1 MDTQQQLQAIAIER
15 DALKKSVED
24 LNSQLNQATLEK
36 WNAKGGREAPFSL
49 TFHMI
54 DKYGCQF
61 QATIREGI
69 TKEIIKQVF
78 EARQGFIE
86 LALDNGYRI
95 PGKAADVAPS
105 TPSPSAPPSPSVPP
119 PPAAPVNGNGAQES
133 LCQMIEV
140 GTSFTGGK
148 TQLKFHCKGMDH
160 PLSFTKP
167 MGEMAKLLA
176 PLGYTQAHI
185 VVGEKYP
192 ASAMVKWEQG
202 EKYRNVLAVRPA

>member
-1 MDTQQQLQAIAIER
+1 MSNTIEQELAQLTDRYAKAMNE
-15 DALKKSVED
+15 LE
-24 LNSQLNQATLEK
+24 QLRK
-36 WNAKGGREAPFSL
+36 PSSREAPFSL

-61 QATIREGI
+61 QATMREGI
-69 TKEIIKQVF
+69 TKETIRQVF

-95 PGKAADVAPS
+95 PGKSADVAPS
-105 TPSPSAPPSPSVPP
+105 TPSPSAPPPPTASTSVPP

-148 TQLKFHCKGMDH
+148 PQLKFHCKGMDH

-167 MGEMAKLLA
+167 IGEMAKLLA